1 MDSYCEELDTDVTST
16 DLAEAYDAVKVS
28 VDIAERGKNIQI
40 LKPSGLTLEPSL
52 GSLQASVA
60 GIYTPKPNDA
70 GGRWLALLELVA
82 KVKTKLL
89 QSNTSITLPELYY
102 L

>member
-1 MDSYCEELDTDVTST
+1 MDSYCEELETDVTAT
-16 DLAEAYDAVKVS
+16 DLAEANDAVGVS
-28 VDIAERGKNIQI
+28 VDIAERGNNIKI

-82 KVKTKLL
+82 KVKTKL
-89 QSNTSITLPELYY
+89 QSNYFSLNCNLYSMV
-102 L
+102 